1 MKPGYTFVSVSTAK
15 PGQLDNLVDIA
26 RGPSEDMEGNVEGML
41 ARQVSV
47 DRDRNAVVVWV
58 AFDRKESLYDW
69 LASEKGKESHGA
81 DNLDAVIETFEMYD
95 LTPMH
100 QRF

>member
-1 MKPGYTFVSVSTAK
+1 VSTAK
-15 PGQLDNLVDIA
+15 PGQLDKLIEIA
-26 RGPSEDMEGNVEGML
+26 SSPSEHMEGNVEGML

-47 DRDRNAVVVWV
+47 DRDRNAVIVWV

-69 LASEKGKESHGA
+69 LATEKGKETHEGDVDMES
-81 DNLDAVIETFEMYD
+81 VVETFEMYD
-95 LTPMH
+95 LTPMS